1 MCKDLAVVM
10 DVAGTILRMY
20 RVAKDI
26 EKGVIRLNVVTWEL
40 IMEKK
45 GRVLVVPQMDPAL
58 IFSCR
63 PYDNYRDTWPVLHDT
78 PPQDREPWL
87 ENDLECVRLHL
98 W

>member
-1 MCKDLAVVM
+1 MHGKSFISSLGPSSSKMCKDLAVVM

-45 GRVLVVPQMDPAL
+45 GRVLVVPQMDPASHIL
-58 IFSCR
+58 LSA
-63 PYDNYRDTWPVLHDT
+63 
-78 PPQDREPWL
+78 
-87 ENDLECVRLHL
+87 
-98 W
+98 